1 MSDSYTPGILS
12 LLYPIICMVAKRA
25 KQNDTENACLKN
37 TCIIISSAPNC
48 CPAFDK
54 NKYVETIFGDVDQ
67 PQTNALKCRTI
78 DCYNFK
84 PHLAKNTMLASGLL
98 TKSFYIVLSQS
109 HTNLTCFTD
118 YFCRII

>member
-1 MSDSYTPGILS
+1 MSDSYAPGILS

-84 PHLAKNTMLASGLL
+84 THLQKTQCWLL
-98 TKSFYIVLSQS
+98 GFYPNPFILSIPKVI
-109 HTNLTCFTD
+109 L
-118 YFCRII
+118 I